1 MNKQKEDQLITYLVL
16 VAAGYFL
23 VINPILKKLGI
34 KKDVIETLPDTTKPS
49 NNVWAGNGFLK
60 NVKRPYPILTDK
72 LVAALAKK
80 IFDALPTFGRD
91 DDQAIV
97 GVFRDNL
104 QTKTQVAY
112 LADFFKRKYGYD
124 LYSFLQK
131 GRTKDFWWSSTTS
144 GMSSDEIKKVLTL
157 VNAKPIK

>member
-1 MNKQKEDQLITYLVL
+1 MNKQKQEQLIQYLVL

-34 KKDVIETLPDTTKPS
+34 KKDIIETLPDTSKPS
-49 NNVWAGNGFLK
+49 NNVWAGAAFLK
-60 NVKRPYPILTDK
+60 NLKRPYPILKD
-72 LVAALAKK
+72 LFVEALALR
-80 IFDALPTFGRD
+80 IFNALPTWGKD

-97 GVFRDNL
+97 GVFRSDL
-104 QTKTQVAY
+104 QTKSQVAY
-112 LADFFKRKYGYD
+112 LADYFKRKYGYD

-144 GMSSDEIKKVLTL
+144 GMSSSELKKVLTL